1 LREDQGRWSNT
12 PMEEMVAA
20 AGAACGAP
28 LSQPEQ
34 LPGGNRA
41 TVFRCRRGGG
51 GTVVVKAYRDA
62 PDARRAFAA
71 EAAALA
77 FGVAGPRLLGVDTEF
92 PLVVMEDLGSAPSLA
107 DLLLGDDA
115 QAAHTA
121 MLTWAR
127 GLGRLAAE
135 TVGRQ
140 AEFASLRQRYGDPQ
154 AFLDRAWHEQR
165 CGALADLL
173 ADAQVKAPAGLD
185 DDLSQVLSVAEA
197 GRYPVFSPG
206 DICPDNN
213 LLTGRGL
220 QVFDFEGASYH
231 SVFLD
236 AAYTVMPFATCWC
249 AFRLPPQI
257 RDETEAA
264 FRGEVVAPYPA
275 LCDDEVWRPGLRRAA
290 ALWTI
295 SMTTLMLATVGS
307 EDRATHPARR
317 PVPTM
322 RQLLRYRW
330 QWLVEQLEPTGDLP
344 ALAQALR
351 GLLDATRH
359 WNAPSMPVYPPW
371 R

>member
-1 LREDQGRWSNT
+1 
-12 PMEEMVAA
+12 MVAA
-20 AGAACGAP
+20 AGAACGAS

-34 LPGGNRA
+34 LPGGTRA
-41 TVFRCRRGGG
+41 TVTRCRRGDG

-77 FGVAGPRLLGVDTEF
+77 FGVAGPRLLAADTDF
-92 PLVVMEDLGSAPSLA
+92 PLIVMEDLGSAPSLA
-107 DLLLGDDA
+107 DLLLGEDA
-115 QAAHTA
+115 QAARTA

-127 GLGRLAAE
+127 GLGRLAAD

-140 AEFASLRQRYGDPQ
+140 AEFDSLRQRYGDPR
-154 AFLDRAWHEQR
+154 AFLDQAWHEQR
-165 CGALADLL
+165 CAALADML

-185 DDLSQVLSVAEA
+185 DDLSEVLTVAEA

-213 LLTGRGL
+213 LLTGHGL

-249 AFRLPPQI
+249 VFRLPPQI
-257 RDETEAA
+257 RHETEVA

-275 LCDDEVWRPGLRRAA
+275 LSDDEVWRPGLCRAA

-295 SMTTLMLATVGS
+295 DMTTLVLPTVGS
-307 EDRATHPARR
+307 EDRAMHTVRR

-330 QWLVEQLEPTGDLP
+330 QWLVEQLESTDDLP
-344 ALAQALR
+344 ALAQAMR
-351 GLLDATRH
+351 GLLEATGH
-359 WNAPSMPVYPPW
+359 WDVPSMPVYPPW